1 MKIRRAAWIGIF
13 FVIVATLAGL
23 FFASHIERYRG
34 LGHGFFLLSRWRRT
48 SGGFESIYHYQ
59 ELHHYWKNLGMTGES
74 FVSPSGRFA
83 LYESYESD
91 GKLLVFDADSGK
103 TTDVTDG
110 DFALPS
116 EVNWHEPEHQ
126 AEVLY
131 YEKHKPSVI
140 HLPN

>member
-1 MKIRRAAWIGIF
+1 
-13 FVIVATLAGL
+13 
-23 FFASHIERYRG
+23 
-34 LGHGFFLLSRWRRT
+34 
-48 SGGFESIYHYQ
+48 
-59 ELHHYWKNLGMTGES
+59 MTGES

-116 EVNWHEPEHQ
+116 GVNWHEPEHQ

>member
-13 FVIVATLAGL
+13 FVIFAILAGL
-23 FFASHIERYRG
+23 FFASHIERYTG

-48 SGGFESIYHYQ
+48 SGGFESVYHYQ
-59 ELHHYWKNLGMTGES
+59 ELHHYWKNFGMTAES

-91 GKLLVFDADSGK
+91 GKLLLFDADSGK
-103 TTDVTDG
+103 TSDVTDG

-126 AEVLY
+126 ADVLY